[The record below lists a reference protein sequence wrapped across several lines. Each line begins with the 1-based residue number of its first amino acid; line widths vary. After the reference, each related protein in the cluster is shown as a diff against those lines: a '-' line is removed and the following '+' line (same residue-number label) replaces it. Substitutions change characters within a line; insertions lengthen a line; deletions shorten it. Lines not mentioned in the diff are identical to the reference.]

1 MNTENHTNSYY
12 AATANYETQY
22 PRQSGELSVDVCVI
36 GGGFTGLSSALHLA
50 ERGYSVALLEG
61 RKVGWG
67 ASGRNGGLVCT
78 GQRKGQVELEE
89 MLGEADARRLWDY
102 AEEAKATMRGLIEKH
117 DIQCDYKPG
126 ILTAAYK
133 KSHMPEIRDD
143 VRYMNDKYGY
153 DALRVVEKDELHQML
168 ATGLYHGGCLDMD
181 AAHLHPLNY
190 AQGLAQ
196 AAESA
201 GVQVFENTLAESLA
215 STAQGNVIKTAQGS
229 VQAKFVVVAC
239 NGYLGRL
246 EPRMAPKIMPINNFM
261 IATEPLGE
269 EGARALIRDDV
280 AVDATKFVVDYYRC
294 SADHRLLFGG
304 GENYSSKFPADIKG
318 FVRKYMLEVFPQLK
332 DVKIDYGWGGTL
344 AITLNRMP
352 SFGRLQHNV
361 FYAQGFSGQGV
372 LLTTMAGKVIAEA
385 VSGTAERFDVFARIP
400 TPSFPGGTLLR
411 YPGLVAGM
419 LYYSMLDKLGR

>member
-1 MNTENHTNSYY
+1 MNKPTHTSSYY
-12 AATANYETQY
+12 AATANPMTEFPVLEGAQ
-22 PRQSGELSVDVCVI
+22 QADVCVI

-50 ERGYSVALLEG
+50 ERGYSVILLEAQ
-61 RKVGWG
+61 KVGWG

-78 GQRKGQVELEE
+78 GQRKGQAELEE
-89 MLGEADARRLWDY
+89 MLGEGDARLLWDY
-102 AEEAKATMRGLIEKH
+102 AEEAKATMRGLIKKH

-126 ILTAAYK
+126 ILTCAFK
-133 KSHMPEIRDD
+133 TSHMQEMRED
-143 VRYMNDKYGY
+143 VAHMHDKYGY
-153 DALRVVEKDELHQML
+153 DAMRVVEKEELRQML
-168 ATGLYHGGCLDMD
+168 ATEEYHGGCLDTD

-190 AQGLAQ
+190 ALGLAR
-196 AAESA
+196 ACSDA
-201 GVQVFENTLAESLA
+201 GVKIFEGSAVEDLNS
-215 STAQGNVIKTAQGS
+215 SAQGNLLKTDGGTVS
-229 VQAKFVVVAC
+229 AKFVVIGC

-246 EPRMAPKIMPINNFM
+246 EPRMASRIMPINNFM

-269 EGARALIRDDV
+269 EGARKLIRDDV
-280 AVDATKFVVDYYRC
+280 AIDATKFVVDYYRC

-304 GENYSSKFPADIKG
+304 GENYSSKFPGDIKS
-318 FVRKYMLEVFPQLK
+318 FVRKYMLRVFPQLK
-332 DVKIDYGWGGTL
+332 DAKIDYGWGGTL

-352 SFGRLQHNV
+352 SFGRLEHNI

-385 VSGTAERFDVFARIP
+385 VAGTAERFDVFARIP

>member
-1 MNTENHTNSYY
+1 MSKPMHTSSYY
-12 AATANYETQY
+12 AATANYDSDFPQLA
-22 PRQSGELSVDVCVI
+22 GELTVDVCVI

-61 RKVGWG
+61 QRVGWG

-78 GQRKGQVELEE
+78 GQRKGQGELEE
-89 MLGEADARRLWDY
+89 MLGEEDARRLWDY
-102 AEEAKATMRGLIEKH
+102 AEEAKATMRGLIDKH

-126 ILTAAYK
+126 ILTCAYK
-133 KSHMPEIRDD
+133 KSHMPEIRED
-143 VRYMNDKYGY
+143 VAHMNGKYGY
-153 DALRVVEKDELHQML
+153 DAMRMVEKDELRQML
-168 ATGLYHGGCLDMD
+168 ATDMYHGACLDTD

-190 AQGLAQ
+190 ALGLAKACDQ
-196 AAESA
+196 A
-201 GVQVFENTLAESLA
+201 GVKIFEGSPAQSLQSNT
-215 STAQGNVIKTAQGS
+215 QGNVIRTEKGVIRANY
-229 VQAKFVVVAC
+229 VVVAC

-280 AVDATKFVVDYYRC
+280 AIDATKFVVDYYRC

-304 GENYSSKFPADIKG
+304 GENYSSKFPSDIKS
-318 FVRKYMLEVFPQLK
+318 FVRKYMLDVFPQLK
-332 DVKIDYGWGGTL
+332 DAKIDYGWGGTL

-352 SFGRLQHNV
+352 AFGRLENNI

-419 LYYSMLDKLGR
+419 LYYSMLDKLGK